1 MQEDEKGFFT
11 MRKILGFHGLVVGTN
26 LAQERAPVVL
36 KALLEKN
43 HKENDLDPNDKGLVE
58 ENQAVPEL
66 NKYFY
71 IHRVQKESVASTKK
85 TQMDL
90 SADNLKIANLKNAL
104 ENTAPPS
111 IKVENPEYQELM
123 RRKAVLATGKGKVEK
138 ELGTVRDY
146 YAEIKGL
153 NKASYK
159 EVQDECSNHETQA
172 SEFLQKCR
180 DTLGAV
186 SSVAKDDVQGCL
198 DLKGTVEELIPFA
211 VIHFDGLKAFK
222 ARQKALLNK

>member
-1 MQEDEKGFFT
+1 MQK
-11 MRKILGFHGLVVGTN
+11 K
-26 LAQERAPVVL
+26 
-36 KALLEKN
+36 
-43 HKENDLDPNDKGLVE
+43 
-58 ENQAVPEL
+58 
-66 NKYFY
+66 
-71 IHRVQKESVASTKK
+71 SVASTKK

-123 RRKAVLATGKGKVEK
+123 RRKAVLARGKGKVEK

-146 YAEIKGL
+146 CAEIKGL
-153 NKASYK
+153 NKASCK
-159 EVQDECSNHETQA
+159 EVQDECSNHKTQA

-186 SSVAKDDVQGCL
+186 SSAAKDDV
-198 DLKGTVEELIPFA
+198 
-211 VIHFDGLKAFK
+211 
-222 ARQKALLNK
+222 

>member
-1 MQEDEKGFFT
+1 
-11 MRKILGFHGLVVGTN
+11 
-26 LAQERAPVVL
+26 
-36 KALLEKN
+36 
-43 HKENDLDPNDKGLVE
+43 
-58 ENQAVPEL
+58 
-66 NKYFY
+66 
-71 IHRVQKESVASTKK
+71 
-85 TQMDL
+85 MDL

-104 ENTAPPS
+104 EHTAPPS

-138 ELGTVRDY
+138 ELGTVY
-146 YAEIKGL
+146 YAEIKDL

-159 EVQDECSNHETQA
+159 EVQDECSKHETQA
-172 SEFLQKCR
+172 SDFLQKCR

>member
-1 MQEDEKGFFT
+1 M
-11 MRKILGFHGLVVGTN
+11 
-26 LAQERAPVVL
+26 
-36 KALLEKN
+36 
-43 HKENDLDPNDKGLVE
+43 
-58 ENQAVPEL
+58 
-66 NKYFY
+66 
-71 IHRVQKESVASTKK
+71 
-85 TQMDL
+85 
-90 SADNLKIANLKNAL
+90 
-104 ENTAPPS
+104 
-111 IKVENPEYQELM
+111 
-123 RRKAVLATGKGKVEK
+123 
-138 ELGTVRDY
+138 
-146 YAEIKGL
+146 

>member
-11 MRKILGFHGLVVGTN
+11 MQKILGFHGLV
-26 LAQERAPVVL
+26 AQERAPVVL
-36 KALLEKN
+36 KALLEEN

-153 NKASYK
+153 NQASYK